1 MRGCLEF
8 LFKFC
13 ITIFIIVFVIYH
25 ISVYAKDRD
34 DRYRIQKE
42 LNNKVKVM
50 KWRSLLILL
59 LNRLEF
65 HFALE
70 RLSSAY
76 GLIIKIEVIG
86 VKNGMNPTLLQMN

>member
-1 MRGCLEF
+1 MRGCMEF

-25 ISVYAKDRD
+25 ISVYTKDRD

-50 KWRSLLILL
+50 K
-59 LNRLEF
+59 
-65 HFALE
+65 
-70 RLSSAY
+70 
-76 GLIIKIEVIG
+76 
-86 VKNGMNPTLLQMN
+86 